1 MVALLARVTCLDPRR
16 THQSDQSNQS
26 EGVGTPHFERSLK
39 FNYIVRVK
47 VKGITLALSAILAN
61 VPYYAQ
67 IILLLM
73 LIESIKGCLKICE
86 SRVSLKL
93 T

>member
-73 LIESIKGCLKICE
+73 LINLGVPQNLRVTSLLKIDI
-86 SRVSLKL
+86 